1 MSDSCSRC
9 AGRAQ
14 RAGAHNPEEEHMKVT
29 YWSDFACPYC
39 YVGETR
45 LHKAIESLG
54 LADDVEVEMKAF
66 ELYPDAPREVQ
77 GTTLDRFAR
86 KYRLTRA
93 AARQRIDSISAMGRA
108 EGIDFN
114 YATTRNTN
122 MFDAHRLTKLAHE
135 QGNTRFE
142 ELCFHAY
149 FVDNEVMSD
158 HAVLRRLAKQAGL
171 PEADVERVLSSDEYA
186 DAVRADEREAHSM
199 GVNAV
204 PFFVVDGKYAISGA
218 QPIEEMT
225 RVLTNARD
233 AALAEDTTEGGA
245 CGPEGCAI

>member
-1 MSDSCSRC
+1 
-9 AGRAQ
+9 
-14 RAGAHNPEEEHMKVT
+14 MKVT

-54 LADDVEVEMKAF
+54 LVDDVEVEMKAY

-77 GTTLDRFAR
+77 GPTLDRFAR

-114 YATTRNTN
+114 YATTLNTN
-122 MFDAHRLTKLAHE
+122 MLDAHRLTKLAHVL
-135 QGNTRFE
+135 GNTRFE

-158 HAVLRRLAKQAGL
+158 HVVLRRLAKQAGL
-171 PEADVERVLSSDEYA
+171 PEVDVERVLSSNEYA
-186 DAVRADEREAHSM
+186 DAVRADEREAQSM

-204 PFFVVDGKYAISGA
+204 PFFVVDGKYVISGC

-225 RVLTNARD
+225 RVLTSARD
-233 AALAEDTTEGGA
+233 AALAKGAAEGGA

>member
-1 MSDSCSRC
+1 
-9 AGRAQ
+9 
-14 RAGAHNPEEEHMKVT
+14 MKVT

-45 LHKAIESLG
+45 LHKAIDSLG
-54 LADDVEVEMKAF
+54 LTNDVEVEMKAF

-86 KYRLTRA
+86 KYRLTKA
-93 AARQRIDSISAMGRA
+93 AASQRIDSISAMGRA

-122 MFDAHRLTKLAHE
+122 MLDAHRLTKLAHE
-135 QGNTRFE
+135 LGNTRFE

-158 HAVLRRLAKQAGL
+158 HAVLRRLAVRAGL

-186 DAVRADEREAHSM
+186 DAVRADEREAQVM

-204 PFFVVDGKYAISGA
+204 PFFVVDGKYVISGC
-218 QPIEEMT
+218 QPVEEMS
-225 RVLTNARD
+225 RVLVNAHD
-233 AALAEDTTEGGA
+233 AALAVGTAEGGA
-245 CGPEGCAI
+245 CGPDGCAL